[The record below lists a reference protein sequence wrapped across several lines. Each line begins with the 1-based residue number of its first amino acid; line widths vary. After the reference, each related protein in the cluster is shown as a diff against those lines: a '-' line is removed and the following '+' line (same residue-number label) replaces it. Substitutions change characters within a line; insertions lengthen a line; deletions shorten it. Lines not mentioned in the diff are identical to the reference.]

1 MFNYNGREYRNLV
14 EQVLKNQNDISKIV
28 ESSEILNDYGLKI
41 VGAVTEASELP
52 DPQTYEGN
60 YGDCYTVGTESDYA
74 IYIFTRPFEGEQY
87 PSWFNL
93 GNFPAPGPQGPQGI
107 QGPIGETGE
116 RGSRWNTGNTNPSV
130 ISTDKAGDM
139 YLNTSNSD
147 IFEFDGSAWN
157 RVGNIKGA
165 QGIQGIQGPKGA
177 TGAQGPRGPQ
187 GVQGEQGK
195 SFVIKGILASAD
207 LLPTPSGIPDNEAY
221 LVGSNE
227 NYNLYVQVN
236 DAWVNVGKVTTVEGP
251 AGPAGPQG
259 IQGQPGNGLYFL
271 KFGFSNKTITD
282 ASFPNV
288 TAYCGTL
295 DSDADNINFKNIN
308 IIGYKINVQMEKD
321 GNLYIIESNIL
332 NPFEAI
338 NKNGKNGL
346 EENTLTSYYKATITS
361 QEPMAF
367 TIELVPSF
375 LTIFVKGYGFKND
388 TKDARVVY
396 SITSNYTEDLNPL
409 LTSDNTIVVASEL
422 YFTVPQEA

>member
-28 ESSEILNDYGLKI
+28 ESSEILNDYGLRI
-41 VGAVTEASELP
+41 VGAVTEASKLP

-60 YGDCYTVGTESDYA
+60 YGDCYTVGTESNYA

-93 GNFPAPGPQGPQGI
+93 GNIPAPGPQGPQGV

-116 RGSRWNTGNTNPSV
+116 RGSIWRYGNVNPTV
-130 ISTDKAGDM
+130 VSTDKAGDM

-187 GVQGEQGK
+187 GVQGEPGK
-195 SFVIKGILASAD
+195 SFVVKGILATSN
-207 LLPTPSGIPDNEAY
+207 LLPTPSTIPDNEAY

-227 NYNLYVQVN
+227 DYDLYVQVN

-251 AGPAGPQG
+251 AGPQGPQG
-259 IQGQPGNGLYFL
+259 VQGQPGNGLYSFYARL
-271 KFGFSNKTITD
+271 SLTPITD
-282 ASFPNV
+282 ASFPNNTKYEITNLPEGV
-288 TAYCGTL
+288 NWSYIGNPKAEIVAIKLINRGIEYEGNLYVLEIDTFKG
-295 DSDADNINFKNIN
+295 ADRAEYYFDTKHFGALYKINIISKDPLQFTIEQVPTFININ
-308 IIGYKINVQMEKD
+308 IQTDSHNKMY
-321 GNLYIIESNIL
+321 YNIT
-332 NPFEAI
+332 A
-338 NKNGKNGL
+338 NGQNAVSMLCSGV
-346 EENTLTSYYKATITS
+346 
-361 QEPMAF
+361 PMM
-367 TIELVPSF
+367 S
-375 LTIFVKGYGFKND
+375 IFY
-388 TKDARVVY
+388 
-396 SITSNYTEDLNPL
+396 
-409 LTSDNTIVVASEL
+409 
-422 YFTVPQEA
+422 TVPQEA